1 MGHNFYR
8 QHSQKASNRDVLN
21 LEPYIKVDQEKI
33 TRKQVL
39 FHGIRFNLDKDI
51 LQKIQQAQQTGRHLH
66 ISRELLTDLRYY
78 ALFEGDNHLQ
88 SGLTFCTY
96 YLRSGSEEALMRSVI
111 STDGD
116 IFHQIKSDCLER
128 PNFCRRIA
136 SAHYWLIDQL
146 LSQLRLRAFLR
157 LNQLSWGLSLL
168 IVAVMVIPFVQLLM
182 EVNPWL
188 LLVPVVMSW
197 LLQVV
202 LKHLLRLLSPTIG
215 RWVLRK
221 LLSGLVSRKPLEKN
235 IAKGILAWLVP

>member
-8 QHSQKASNRDVLN
+8 QHSQKASDRDGLN
-21 LEPYIKVDQEKI
+21 LEPYIKVDKEKI
-33 TRKQVL
+33 ARKRFL
-39 FHGIRFNLDKDI
+39 IHGIRFNLDKDI
-51 LQKIQQAQQTGRHLH
+51 LQKIQQAQHTGRHLH

-78 ALFEGDNHLQ
+78 ALLEEDNHLQ

-111 STDGD
+111 SADGD

-136 SAHYWLIDQL
+136 SAHYWLIEQL
-146 LSQLRLRAFLR
+146 MSQLRLRTLLR

-168 IVAVMVIPFVQLLM
+168 IVAATVIPFLWPLM
-182 EVNPWL
+182 AANPWL
-188 LLVPVVMSW
+188 LLAPVVMCW

-202 LKHLLRLLSPTIG
+202 LKRLLRLLSPTIT
-215 RWVLRK
+215 RWALRRV
-221 LLSGLVSRKPLEKN
+221 LSGWLSRKPLEKN